1 MTQAIAADPLGLR
14 FTGRDH
20 SHLATALMAA
30 YPTPAVLNQML
41 VARLDQPLA
50 AIAAPY
56 PLADAAFEVITHFKA
71 RGHLLRLIE
80 AARAS
85 QPDNPEL
92 AFVAARFGA
101 AAATPP
107 PPQLEKLV
115 RRTSVPFPVAVWRA
129 RLARRE
135 TCVCRVEVSL
145 DGRASF
151 GTGFLVGADLVLT
164 NHHVVASAIAAVRA
178 GRPLTPDEI
187 ACRFDYK
194 QEPES
199 GAVINDGI
207 SVGVANEWLIDSSP
221 HSFAD
226 VQSLGTLTPSTEE
239 LDFALLRLETRI
251 GEHPLPFG
259 SSPDGASRN
268 RGWIDLPDR
277 DWAFENH
284 DALFIIQHPKGGPMQ
299 LALDVDADLTLNANG
314 TRVTYRTGTEPGS
327 SGSPC
332 FNRYWNLVALHHG
345 SDPI

>member
-107 PPQLEKLV
+107 PTRPRSPRSLAPSLQGPVPV
-115 RRTSVPFPVAVWRA
+115 RRR
-129 RLARRE
+129 RL
-135 TCVCRVEVSL
+135 
-145 DGRASF
+145 
-151 GTGFLVGADLVLT
+151 
-164 NHHVVASAIAAVRA
+164 
-178 GRPLTPDEI
+178 
-187 ACRFDYK
+187 
-194 QEPES
+194 
-199 GAVINDGI
+199 
-207 SVGVANEWLIDSSP
+207 
-221 HSFAD
+221 
-226 VQSLGTLTPSTEE
+226 
-239 LDFALLRLETRI
+239 RI
-251 GEHPLPFG
+251 
-259 SSPDGASRN
+259 
-268 RGWIDLPDR
+268 
-277 DWAFENH
+277 
-284 DALFIIQHPKGGPMQ
+284 
-299 LALDVDADLTLNANG
+299 VDQ
-314 TRVTYRTGTEPGS
+314 R
-327 SGSPC
+327 
-332 FNRYWNLVALHHG
+332 
-345 SDPI
+345 